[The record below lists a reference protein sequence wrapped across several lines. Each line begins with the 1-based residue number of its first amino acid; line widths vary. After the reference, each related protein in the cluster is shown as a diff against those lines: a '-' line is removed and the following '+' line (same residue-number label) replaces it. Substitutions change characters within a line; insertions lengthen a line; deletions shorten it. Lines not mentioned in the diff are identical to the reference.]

1 MMEET
6 TSRIYKGI
14 LQFSILVF
22 TVALAWFAFIYYPR
36 IINEYRAGR
45 IPAKQL
51 VTTVSAKANKFPI
64 ETENYRLVFEDK
76 SGTYYAF
83 INGKTLEEYLNNKN
97 GASLTLKSILSLDS
111 LCGLNIIFASTT
123 KLNVPE
129 QYKGTG
135 C

>member
-22 TVALAWFAFIYYPR
+22 TVALAWFAFIYYPK
-36 IINEYRAGR
+36 ITSEYRAGR

-51 VTTVSAKANKFPI
+51 VTTVSAKGNKFPI
-64 ETENYRLVFEDK
+64 EAENYRLVFEDK

-111 LCGLNIIFASTT
+111 LCGLNIIFAST
-123 KLNVPE
+123 
-129 QYKGTG
+129 
-135 C
+135 